1 LKRNVIQGGSNMSAV
16 PLETKADHW
25 QFFNPETIPWTAWGM
40 PKTFYK
46 LLHIDEASGRFTFL
60 LKVEREVT
68 AMLHKHLGE
77 AEAYIVEGE
86 FGYGGERGGAGWY
99 AYEAG
104 GAVHIPDTR
113 TGMVLFAISHGPIMG
128 YNPDGSIAGVLDVE
142 WMYETARANGAAGH
156 IRRHIHFT
164 AAG

>member
-1 LKRNVIQGGSNMSAV
+1 MSAA
-16 PLETKADHW
+16 LRETKPDHW
-25 QFFNPETIPWTAWGM
+25 QFFDPGTIPWTPWGM

-60 LKVEREVT
+60 LKVEPDVV
-68 AMLHKHLGE
+68 AVMHKHLGE
-77 AEAYIVEGE
+77 AEAYILEGE
-86 FGYGGERGGAGWY
+86 FGYGAERGEAGWY

-113 TGMVLFAISHGPIMG
+113 TGMLIFAISHGPIMG
-128 YNPDGSIAGVLDVE
+128 FNPDGSIAGVMDVE

-156 IRRHIHFT
+156 IKRHIHFT
-164 AAG
+164 PVG